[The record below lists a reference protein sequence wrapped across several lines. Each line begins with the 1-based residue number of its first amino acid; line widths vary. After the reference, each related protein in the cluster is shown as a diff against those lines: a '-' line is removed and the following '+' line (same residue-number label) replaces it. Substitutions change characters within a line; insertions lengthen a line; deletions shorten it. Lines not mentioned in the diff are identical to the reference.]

1 MAASDSRQSILD
13 WLMLIEPRPCST
25 DNIIT
30 IADGHAPALSSSS
43 SPPPG
48 VYSCKRP
55 RYHPSRDPYYNNC
68 SLPDLLPPPQFLPS
82 PSISSGS
89 CATSNRNTDPQ
100 QRPHQATQDRDTP
113 PNSMDAFS
121 NTPKGTRKR
130 PLRDD
135 TNDDDDDDD
144 VFGGGDLLDGLGVS
158 CESDMVT
165 PKAKLASRASLS
177 SASLRSGST
186 NKSGNQSPTKQLKGA
201 ALDQTGFVVKSF
213 LDTSVP
219 LPASLSQLKQDLDKI
234 RHGIDLLPAQYR
246 NELHHLIYPN
256 ERSSIPPHAFRS
268 DTVPLAAAGSDN
280 WRIPSLTWVN
290 KTVKDAA
297 KCETLLEAE
306 AAWNNKIHDRIL
318 SWLFRADDAEELL
331 DYAYCPSSQILKSF
345 KPLLAPSKM
354 IDYCFIIRPDC
365 DAQDYSRLVDAVRD
379 RRNGRSINH
388 TDLGELDRSP
398 IALSIETKRSRDEW
412 DKATLQLGTWLSAQ
426 WRSLDDLGWKPTSA
440 IQFLPGIIVQG
451 HYWYF
456 VAALRRESQVTLLS
470 DVCIGGTADHY
481 GVYQIVTS
489 LQVLARWSRE
499 VYWQA
504 FKTELLAS

>member
-25 DNIIT
+25 DNITT

-43 SPPPG
+43 PPG
-48 VYSCKRP
+48 VYPCKRP
-55 RYHPSRDPYYNNC
+55 RYHFYRDTYQNNC
-68 SLPDLLPPPQFLPS
+68 SLPDLSPPQFLLS

-89 CATSNRNTDPQ
+89 CATSKRNTDVQ
-100 QRPHQATQDRDTP
+100 QRPYRARQDRDTP
-113 PNSMDAFS
+113 PNLMEAFS

-130 PLRDD
+130 RLRDD
-135 TNDDDDDDD
+135 TNDDD
-144 VFGGGDLLDGLGVS
+144 VFGGDDLLDGLGVS

-177 SASLRSGST
+177 SASLQSGST

-219 LPASLSQLKQDLDKI
+219 LPTSLSQLKQDLDKI

-246 NELHHLIYPN
+246 NELCHLIYPN

-268 DTVPLAAAGSDN
+268 DTVPLAAGTDD

-306 AAWNNKIHDRIL
+306 AAWNNKVHDRIL

-345 KPLLAPSKM
+345 KPLSAPSKM
-354 IDYCFIIRPDC
+354 IDYCFIVRPDC
-365 DAQDYSRLVDAVRD
+365 DTQDYSGLVDAVRD
-379 RRNGRSINH
+379 RRHGRSINH

-398 IALSIETKRSRDEW
+398 IALSIETKRSREEW

-451 HYWYF
+451 HYWHF
-456 VAALRRESQVTLLS
+456 VGALRRESQVTLLS
-470 DVCIGGTADHY
+470 DVYIGGTADHY

-499 VYWQA
+499 VFWQA
-504 FKTELLAS
+504 FKTELLASGA